1 MDTLPL
7 SLNGYTDLPPGKIA
21 DVVTY
26 FELTAPPPNM
36 TRDAPSGLSVRH
48 VVEPSVAWFR
58 DIYRRIGEDWLWFGA
73 AMMSDDQLATE
84 LAPPRN
90 RILALARDDE
100 TIGLAELRFGD
111 DGDVE
116 IVTFGVVPGATGI
129 GAAGLLMDA
138 ALTEAFRPG
147 TGRVWLHTCSFDHPA
162 ATRFYLKRGFRAFKY
177 AIEVVDDPRVAGLLP
192 LTAAPHVPIVRPAKP
207 A

>member
-73 AMMSDDQLATE
+73 AMMSDTPTRS
-84 LAPPRN
+84 APRKRISVWSFSAMRFSSCVRASSCGGGSPR
-90 RILALARDDE
+90 R
-100 TIGLAELRFGD
+100 T
-111 DGDVE
+111 
-116 IVTFGVVPGATGI
+116 
-129 GAAGLLMDA
+129 
-138 ALTEAFRPG
+138 
-147 TGRVWLHTCSFDHPA
+147 RVLS
-162 ATRFYLKRGFRAFKY
+162 
-177 AIEVVDDPRVAGLLP
+177 RVCE
-192 LTAAPHVPIVRPAKP
+192 RSS
-207 A
+207 